1 MDKYKVVIV
10 DDDELALDNL
20 IFGLQK
26 FEDFYLSGIA
36 RNDVSAKRLILASRS
51 RFGSR
56 TATWSTPTSPIL
68 RASS

>member
-36 RNDVSAKRLILASRS
+36 RNDVSAKRLISKVRPDCCFWMWNCL
-51 RFGSR
+51 
-56 TATWSTPTSPIL
+56 I
-68 RASS
+68 